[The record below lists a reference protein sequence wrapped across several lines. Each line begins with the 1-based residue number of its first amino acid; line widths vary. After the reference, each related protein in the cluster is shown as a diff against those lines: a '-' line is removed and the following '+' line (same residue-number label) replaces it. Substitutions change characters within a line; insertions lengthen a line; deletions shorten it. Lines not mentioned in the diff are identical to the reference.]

1 MVRSRDVLTRVSQG
15 VVFALAVSAPLGSY
29 ASGFQAFGL
38 SIFLFRLAVLGALP
52 LAVATAGRH
61 SKRLAR
67 PILGLMLVVA
77 VWWLVGAAGFQWW
90 SLGTETGLKSLA
102 AVGFGL
108 ALLVLVWLLPCEWEQ
123 IGDALV
129 TGWQVGFMITS
140 LVAFWEVV
148 FMRHLPGYLMD
159 TAPAYFLDNRFA
171 MSTLGNPNNYGAYLL
186 YVLAILL
193 AGAVST
199 TSPRA
204 RILHYLGV
212 GLTVGLLVMS
222 GARVALLGCVV
233 EVAVLVAVSA
243 RRQRGR
249 VALLVL
255 LLAGV
260 AYVVVVNWG
269 GYALAKLGTLM
280 SGFSTQGSLQA
291 RLNLALNGAF
301 LSFQHFGLGV
311 GPGGFGPSVASGTVP
326 FNTFGFV
333 DPHSFFTEVAS
344 EYGVFSLAG
353 FLLWLVGLLRLT
365 VRRVGFDGTTPSA
378 AKRWRLMLLL
388 GLTAYVF
395 AVFENSTYMSESTN
409 WAFLT
414 TLAVFACSLKAEA
427 KRTEAKGHRSASR
440 LRVPA
445 SSESGLES
453 DDTVTRGR
461 QADRFAA
468 GSKVVPMKE
477 S

>member
-1 MVRSRDVLTRVSQG
+1 MGHSRDVLTRVF
-15 VVFALAVSAPLGSY
+15 VLAVSAPLGSY

-38 SIFLFRLAVLGALP
+38 SVFLFRLAVLAALP
-52 LAVATAGRH
+52 LAIATAGRH
-61 SKRLAR
+61 SKSLAR

-90 SLGTETGLKSLA
+90 SLGTDTGLKSLA

-108 ALLVLVWLLPCEWEQ
+108 ALLLLVWLLPCEWRL

-129 TGWQVGFMITS
+129 SGWLVGFVATS
-140 LVAFWEVV
+140 LVAVWEVV

-159 TAPAYFLDNRFA
+159 TAPSYFLDNRFA
-171 MSTLGNPNNYGAYLL
+171 MATLGNPNNYGAYLL

-193 AGAVST
+193 AGVVST
-199 TSPRA
+199 PSVRA
-204 RILHYLGV
+204 CILYYIGV

-222 GARVALLGCVV
+222 GARVALLGGIV
-233 EVAVLVAVSA
+233 EVAVLIAVSA

-255 LLAGV
+255 LLVSV

-269 GYALAKLGTLM
+269 GYALTKLGALV
-280 SGFSTQGSLQA
+280 SGFSSQGSLYT

-311 GPGGFGPSVASGTVP
+311 GPGGFGPSVASGTLP
-326 FNTFGFV
+326 FYTFGYV

-344 EYGVFSLAG
+344 EYGIFSLAM
-353 FLLWLVGLLRLT
+353 FVLWLVGILRVAVRPVSDGGTASTGAKRCRLT
-365 VRRVGFDGTTPSA
+365 
-378 AKRWRLMLLL
+378 LLL

-414 TLAVFACSLKAEA
+414 TLAVLASSLG
-427 KRTEAKGHRSASR
+427 RRTGSTEATGQRSKSR
-440 LRVPA
+440 LSVLA
-445 SSESGLES
+445 SSELGLGP
-453 DDTVTRGR
+453 DDMVTRGR
-461 QADRFAA
+461 QVDRPAA
-468 GSKVVPMKE
+468 GSKDVQMKE